1 MLQHIALQYDNSENA
16 DIFFTKILGL
26 KVEKEF
32 LLSENLSDEIFGI
45 KENVEVKVYG
55 NEEVKF
61 EIFISKQEKKN
72 VFEHTCIKIQD
83 KEKFIKLC
91 RGNNIEPMF
100 VKKGEKTLL
109 FVKDFSNNLYE
120 IK

>member
-1 MLQHIALQYDNSENA
+1 MLQHIALQYDNIEKA

-32 LLSENLSDEIFGI
+32 CLSENLSDEIFGI
-45 KENVEVKVYG
+45 KENVDAKIYG
-55 NEEVKF
+55 NDEVKF
-61 EIFISKQEKKN
+61 EIFFSKQEKKN
-72 VFEHTCIKIQD
+72 GFEHTCIKIQD
-83 KEKFIKLC
+83 KDKFIKLC
-91 RGNNIEPMF
+91 RENNIEPMF